1 MTLCWTSGVPRRIP
15 KCSANAHCMRLMTAL
30 GEVEGGEGGVKGL
43 SASERL
49 TLLVLDRNGACL
61 SITRPGF
68 QQRVTNL
75 MELPA

>member
-1 MTLCWTSGVPRRIP
+1 VQEV
-15 KCSANAHCMRLMTAL
+15 
-30 GEVEGGEGGVKGL
+30 GEVANQGPLKKGL
-43 SASERL
+43 SPSDRL
-49 TLLVLDRNGACL
+49 TLLVLDRNGPCL